1 VAGLNGR
8 LGLLARSRAV
18 WLSRPDAVPAAIL
31 NRRSVVVSVLVPI
44 AMKYIVLVIPLAQLK
59 ARRLSMANGPNG
71 EIGLNALLHAGAVS
85 VRALVVATAHTRKMA
100 DQVNFKIFFLNSKQI
115 TKYFTFVYLFIFLIY
130 LECSGCGVEYSM
142 CNLHACSET
151 KRVTTWTPWLLAND
165 TDIGRIERRFRF
177 SCKAPVDTSLL
188 KVGAMKLEERIC
200 HADGTCLRTGMF
212 FTEDLDSM

>member
-1 VAGLNGR
+1 
-8 LGLLARSRAV
+8 
-18 WLSRPDAVPAAIL
+18 
-31 NRRSVVVSVLVPI
+31 
-44 AMKYIVLVIPLAQLK
+44 
-59 ARRLSMANGPNG
+59 
-71 EIGLNALLHAGAVS
+71 
-85 VRALVVATAHTRKMA
+85 
-100 DQVNFKIFFLNSKQI
+100 
-115 TKYFTFVYLFIFLIY
+115 
-130 LECSGCGVEYSM
+130 M

-212 FTEDLDSM
+212 FTEDLGSMYNENKL